1 MRFASP
7 EAPSFSA
14 RWTSRVAVFAVVL
27 VAAAVVLHQLLGMP
41 TPVALNLIKVAF
53 AGAILALVLAV
64 LAAAR
69 IWRTGEP
76 GTARV
81 VAAVIAAL
89 GLLGWP
95 LVYAPTVAI
104 LPEINDV
111 TTDTAAPPPFVA
123 LAAQRQP
130 GANSPLYPGE
140 GLPCAR
146 RRPTRTCSRCASSA
160 RWRRPTSSPP
170 RRCAGSA

>member
-1 MRFASP
+1 M
-7 EAPSFSA
+7 
-14 RWTSRVAVFAVVL
+14 FAVVL
-27 VAAAVVLHQLLGMP
+27 VAAAVVLHRLLGMP

-76 GTARV
+76 EPPGS
-81 VAAVIAAL
+81 AAVIAAL

-130 GANSPLYPGE
+130 GANSPLYPGD
-140 GLPCAR
+140 AVR
-146 RRPTRTCSRCASSA
+146 QAQAYRTCSRCAEA
-160 RWRRPTSSPP
+160 GGGDPTSSPP

>member
-14 RWTSRVAVFAVVL
+14 RWTSRVAVFAAVCRGGRGL
-27 VAAAVVLHQLLGMP
+27 APAAGHADAGCAQSHQ
-41 TPVALNLIKVAF
+41 VAF

-69 IWRTGEP
+69 IWRTGSREP
-76 GTARV
+76 PGGGGDRRARCS
-81 VAAVIAAL
+81 A
-89 GLLGWP
+89 GR
-95 LVYAPTVAI
+95 LVYAPTVAT

-140 GLPCAR
+140 GFAVRQAQAYPDLQPLRVERSVEETYELA
-146 RRPTRTCSRCASSA
+146 A
-160 RWRRPTSSPP
+160 P